1 MNSELN
7 ILNKHFKK
15 MFPFVL
21 EVVDFTLEP
30 RKEYGANFLYIYM
43 RVSPTHYCELA
54 DDKVNN
60 LINRYLFDNSTDLL
74 KSVLPEW
81 DGRVVK
87 FGCHTTLDKFTIFD
101 GLDMEHV

>member
-15 MFPFVL
+15 MFPFVI

-30 RKEYGANFLYIYM
+30 PKEYGANVLYIYM
-43 RVSPTHYCELA
+43 HVSPTHYCELA
-54 DDKVNN
+54 ADKVND
-60 LINRYLFDNSTDLL
+60 LISCYLFEKSNDLL

-87 FGCHTTLDKFTIFD
+87 FGCHTNLDKFTIFD
-101 GLDMEHV
+101 GLDMEYV

>member
-15 MFPFVL
+15 MFPFIIK
-21 EVVDFTLEP
+21 VVNFTLEP
-30 RKEYGANFLYIYM
+30 RKELGANFLYIDMY
-43 RVSPTHYCELA
+43 VSPIHYCELA
-54 DDKVNN
+54 DDKVNDV
-60 LINRYLFDNSTDLL
+60 INRYLFDKSTDLL

-87 FGCHTTLDKFTIFD
+87 FRCYADLGDFTIFD
-101 GLDMEHV
+101 GLNIEHV